1 MTEQNKNSITP
12 VPDSGAK
19 EESKA
24 PEIKKQNSG
33 ELMKKYC
40 PTAIQHAERKGTLD
54 ESTFDYL
61 IAELA
66 ENALSADVTGKPGL
80 NLNLICIEIDET
92 LTPQES
98 ILRLKKAEMHF
109 LESLEAVKKLR
120 GLRHREELEQ
130 TSDIIR
136 SIKLG
141 ISRFNILFV
150 ILLICGLTWAA
161 LNLPKDALALV
172 SAAIGGA
179 VTHLLSERNAVLAMR
194 KSNDG
199 SCRCHQDD

>member
-1 MTEQNKNSITP
+1 MSEPK
-12 VPDSGAK
+12 
-19 EESKA
+19 
-24 PEIKKQNSG
+24 PEIPATGNEAKDSDHVRHQEVKKFSSG

-40 PTAIQHAERKGTLD
+40 PMTIHHAARKGELD
-54 ESTFDYL
+54 ESSFDFL

-80 NLNLICIEIDET
+80 NLNLICIEIDEN
-92 LTPQES
+92 LSLQES
-98 ILRLKKAEMHF
+98 ISRLKKSEMHF

-120 GLRHREELEQ
+120 ALRHKEELEQ
-130 TSDIIR
+130 TSEIIR

-150 ILLICGLTWAA
+150 ILLIVGLTWSAM
-161 LNLPKDALALV
+161 NLPKDALALV

-179 VTHLLSERNAVLAMR
+179 ITHLLAERNAVLAMR
-194 KSNDG
+194 KGNDG
-199 SCRCHQDD
+199 GCRCRQED

>member
-1 MTEQNKNSITP
+1 MQSSSKNESENLNS
-12 VPDSGAK
+12 PD
-19 EESKA
+19 
-24 PEIKKQNSG
+24 KKKFTSG

-40 PTAIQHAERKGTLD
+40 PTAIQNAERKGTVD
-54 ESTFDYL
+54 ESSFDFL

-80 NLNLICIEIDET
+80 NLNLIYIEIDEI
-92 LTPQES
+92 LTQEES
-98 ILRLKKAEMHF
+98 VLRLKKAEMHF

-120 GLRHREELEQ
+120 GLRHKEELEQ
-130 TSDIIR
+130 TSEIIR

-150 ILLICGLTWAA
+150 IFLIGGLTWAA

-179 VTHLLSERNAVLAMR
+179 ITHLLSERNAVLSMR
-194 KSNDG
+194 KNSEGGCHCRQND
-199 SCRCHQDD
+199 

>member
-1 MTEQNKNSITP
+1 M
-12 VPDSGAK
+12 
-19 EESKA
+19 
-24 PEIKKQNSG
+24 QNSSKNEPESLNSPDKKKFTSS
-33 ELMKKYC
+33 ELMRKYC
-40 PTAIQHAERKGTLD
+40 PTAIQHAERKGTVD
-54 ESTFDYL
+54 ESSFDFL

-80 NLNLICIEIDET
+80 NLNLICIEIDEI
-92 LTPQES
+92 LTQEEAV
-98 ILRLKKAEMHF
+98 IRLKKAEMHF

-120 GLRHREELEQ
+120 GLRHKEELEQ
-130 TSDIIR
+130 TSEIIR

-150 ILLICGLTWAA
+150 IFLIGGLTWAA

-179 VTHLLSERNAVLAMR
+179 ITHLLSERNAVLSMR
-194 KSNDG
+194 KNSEG
-199 SCRCHQDD
+199 GCHCRQDD

>member
-1 MTEQNKNSITP
+1 MLNMDNTDETDKKELEQKTP
-12 VPDSGAK
+12 AM
-19 EESKA
+19 
-24 PEIKKQNSG
+24 

-40 PTAIQHAERKGTLD
+40 PTAIMHAEQKDQLQ
-54 ESTFDYL
+54 ESTFNFL

-80 NLNLICIEIDET
+80 NLNLIRLEIEEI
-92 LTPQES
+92 LTQEDAV
-98 ILRLKKAEMHF
+98 LRLKRAEMHF
-109 LESLEAVKKLR
+109 LESLESVKKLQ

-150 ILLICGLTWAA
+150 ILLIIGLTWAA

-172 SAAIGGA
+172 AASIGGA
-179 VTHLLSERNAVLAMR
+179 ITHLLSERNAVLAM
-194 KSNDG
+194 KKENDKG
-199 SCRCHQDD
+199 GCHGCSDD